1 MRVHKA
7 SMRQHHIEEEEVQ
20 LVGLHQLQLKL
31 PHTKS
36 LGMTQLYHPYREAEH
51 VIIIEVLCLRT
62 SYL

>member
-1 MRVHKA
+1 MA
-7 SMRQHHIEEEEVQ
+7 SMRQHHEEEVQ
-20 LVGLHQLQLKL
+20 LVGLHQLWLKL

-36 LGMTQLYHPYREAEH
+36 LGMTSWPYREAEH